1 MIDKQEIWSGHWIA
15 GKFKIP
21 AKSSTKSKSI
31 SPNTGKTLF
40 EFISFEKDIA
50 AEAVNWSVDQADT
63 VAAWSQRDRIHA
75 LTQLRQLI
83 ADHADVLVQALCR
96 EAGKPSWEAR
106 QELMMST
113 MHLDT
118 LTNKGEMVFTELL
131 SPASLDGRGS
141 YRLKPIG
148 TAAAYIP
155 FSTPVLSTVMYAAAA
170 ILAGTPMIAVAAP
183 QASVTLSTFATILQK
198 SSIPQL
204 GLSILFG
211 NFTDFRNLLA
221 EKRIAAVLYTG
232 SREHC
237 DEIRTASRGFLG
249 RQLILQSGGKNPVI
263 VDESADINMAAAMIV
278 NGLTQSAGQL
288 CSSTNRVVAH
298 YAIARE
304 LEHAIAESI
313 AKLDIRRTDTDFK
326 TDDRFMGPVYST
338 KAVEKYLRFQ
348 NMASREQGR
357 TVLWGKQLTEFTGGS
372 FVTPGFHIVSN
383 FEASSAYQ
391 TNVMLGPDLTMYECA
406 SLAKAVDLVNL
417 TEAAYVVSCIGSQE
431 TLKKEVTRLTAPHVV
446 FNAPT
451 VEQEA
456 PWPLAGRL
464 QSGHHRFHGLGLA
477 LYLSSPQGFFGG

>member
-1 MIDKQEIWSGHWIA
+1 MIDKQDIWLGHWIG

-21 AKSSTKSKSI
+21 TKSSTKSNSI
-31 SPNTGKTLF
+31 SPNSGKTLL
-40 EFISFEKDIA
+40 EFVSFEKDIA
-50 AEAVNWSVDQADT
+50 AEAIAWSSEQSPKLENWSEQ
-63 VAAWSQRDRIHA
+63 DRILA
-75 LTQLRQLI
+75 LAQLRQLI
-83 ADHADVLVQALCR
+83 ADHADSLVQALCR

-106 QELMMST
+106 QEIAMCT
-113 MHLDT
+113 KHLDT
-118 LTNKGEMVFTELL
+118 LSGMGERVFTELL
-131 SPASLDGRGS
+131 SPANLDSRGS
-141 YRLKPIG
+141 YRLRPIG
-148 TAAAYIP
+148 IAAAYIP

-183 QASVTLSTFATILQK
+183 QATVTLSAIATILQK
-198 SSIPQL
+198 STIPQL

-232 SREHC
+232 SKEHC

-249 RQLILQSGGKNPVI
+249 RQLILQSGGKNAVI
-263 VDESADINMAAAMIV
+263 IDESADIHVAAQMIV
-278 NGLTQSAGQL
+278 SGLTQSAGQL

-304 LEHAIAESI
+304 LEHAIAECI

-326 TDDRFMGPVYST
+326 TDERFMGPVYSM

-357 TVLWGKQLTEFTGGS
+357 TVLWGKQLTELTGGA

-383 FEASSAYQ
+383 FDASSAYQ

-406 SLAKAVDLVNL
+406 SLAKAVDLVNQ
-417 TEAAYVVSCIGSQE
+417 TEAAFVVSCIGSKE
-431 TLKKEVTRLTAPHVV
+431 LLKKEALRLNAPHVI
-446 FNAPT
+446 FNAST
-451 VEQEA
+451 VEQDA